1 MNLRVLGA
9 HEGGFRGLGHPWKA
23 SGRKKFMRGYNWDSQ
38 GLEE

>member
-9 HEGGFRGLGHPWKA
+9 HEGGFRGLGHTLQA
-23 SGRKKFMRGYNWDSQ
+23 SGRRWVMGGYNWDSQ